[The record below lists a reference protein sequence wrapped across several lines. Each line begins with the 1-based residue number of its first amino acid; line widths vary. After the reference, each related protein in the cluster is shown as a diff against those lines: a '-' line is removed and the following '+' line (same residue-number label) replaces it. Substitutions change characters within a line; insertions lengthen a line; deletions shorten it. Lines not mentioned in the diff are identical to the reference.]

1 MKCLGILGGMSWESS
16 AHYYQLINEGVKA
29 RLGGLHSAD
38 LLLRSVDFAQI
49 ERWQQQGDWDSA
61 AAYLADAARQLKA
74 GGAEGLVIATNT
86 MHKLADVIVEASG
99 LELIHIAD
107 CTGAVLQAEGRKK
120 VALLG
125 TAFTMEQSFYKQRL
139 IDHYQLDVIIPD
151 PEQRA
156 DVHRI
161 IYQEL
166 CLGQLNKDSQQ
177 RYIDIIADLADRGAQ
192 SVILGCTEIGLLIGP
207 ADTSVALID
216 TTLIHAQSAVT
227 WMLAEHTN

>member
-1 MKCLGILGGMSWESS
+1 MKCLGILGGMSWEST

-38 LLLRSVDFAQI
+38 LLVRSVDFALI
-49 ERWQQQGDWDSA
+49 ERWQQQGDWHSA
-61 AAYLADAARQLKA
+61 AAYLAHAAQLLKA

-86 MHKLADVIVEASG
+86 MHKVADDIIQASG

-107 CTGAVLQAEGRKK
+107 CTGAVLQAEGRQK

-139 IDHYQLDVIIPD
+139 IDHFDLEVIVPD
-151 PEQRA
+151 RAQRD

-166 CLGQLNKDSQQ
+166 CLGQINPASRQ
-177 RYIDIIADLADRGAQ
+177 RYQEIVADLADRGAQ
-192 SVILGCTEIGLLIGP
+192 SVILGCTEIGMLIGP
-207 ADTSVALID
+207 EDTPVALID
-216 TTLIHAQSAVT
+216 TTLIHAQSAVE
-227 WMLAEHTN
+227 WLLAEQ